1 MSVMH
6 YLKNVGSD
14 VLDLNSSLSPSGF
27 RTLVLL
33 FKLPRPWFSHLQD
46 GDAGVS
52 RVRLL

>member
-6 YLKNVGSD
+6 CLKNAGSE
-14 VLDLNSSLSPSGF
+14 VLGLNSSLSPSGF

-33 FKLPRPWFSHLQD
+33 FKLTRPCFSHLQD